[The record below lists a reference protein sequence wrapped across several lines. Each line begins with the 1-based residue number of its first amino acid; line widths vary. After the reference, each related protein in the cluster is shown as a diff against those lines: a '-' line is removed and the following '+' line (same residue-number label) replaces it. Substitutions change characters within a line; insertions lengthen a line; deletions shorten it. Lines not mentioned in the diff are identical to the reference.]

1 MNKKDFYTGLV
12 FLLLTGVIFVLILQS
27 PSVQVATKPG
37 PFFFPSVAAVLLG
50 GLSLALLISGAR
62 QKGVGG
68 GPEVKKSMRNRVL
81 WIISW
86 CVFYAVTIE
95 RLGYLFSTALVTF
108 ALLWY
113 FNRRSW
119 VFNLI
124 LAVATP
130 VSIFILF
137 DSLLKVS
144 LPRGILGF

>member
-1 MNKKDFYTGLV
+1 MV

-27 PSVQVATKPG
+27 PSIQVATKPG

-68 GPEVKKSMRNRVL
+68 GPGVHRSMRNRVL
-81 WIISW
+81 WIIAW
-86 CVFYAVTIE
+86 CAFYAVTIE

-113 FNRRSW
+113 FNRRAW

>member
-1 MNKKDFYTGLV
+1 MV

-27 PSVQVATKPG
+27 PSIQVATKPG

-68 GPEVKKSMRNRVL
+68 GPGVKKSMRNRVL
-81 WIISW
+81 WIIAW
-86 CVFYAVTIE
+86 CAFYAVTIE

-113 FNRRSW
+113 FNRRAW